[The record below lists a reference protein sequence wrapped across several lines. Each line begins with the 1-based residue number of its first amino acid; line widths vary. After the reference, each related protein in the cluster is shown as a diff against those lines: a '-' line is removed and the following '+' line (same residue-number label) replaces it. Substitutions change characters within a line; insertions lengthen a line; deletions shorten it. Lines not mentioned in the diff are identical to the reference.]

1 MAEQAFVRPLVL
13 LLLAAC
19 SSSSHKGV
27 TAGELEVHGGFAF
40 APPTTS
46 EGAAYFTVVNTGA
59 TADTL
64 RTITSPIAASAM
76 LHASQ
81 QRGGMVQMQGMDEA
95 VIGPRDSLVLAPGG
109 IHLML
114 VELSR
119 KPVPGDTIA
128 VTLTF
133 ARAGTVTL
141 PLPVRSYSDAP

>member
-1 MAEQAFVRPLVL
+1 MRPWPL

-19 SSSSHKGV
+19 NSPSHKGV
-27 TAGELEVHGGFAF
+27 TAGELEVQGGFAF

-46 EGAAYFTVVNTGA
+46 EAAAYFRVLNHGA
-59 TADTL
+59 AADTL
-64 RTITSPIAASAM
+64 RSITSPLATSAM

-109 IHLML
+109 THLML
-114 VELSR
+114 VDLSR

-128 VTLTF
+128 LTLTF

-141 PLPVRSYSDAP
+141 SLPVRSYSDAP